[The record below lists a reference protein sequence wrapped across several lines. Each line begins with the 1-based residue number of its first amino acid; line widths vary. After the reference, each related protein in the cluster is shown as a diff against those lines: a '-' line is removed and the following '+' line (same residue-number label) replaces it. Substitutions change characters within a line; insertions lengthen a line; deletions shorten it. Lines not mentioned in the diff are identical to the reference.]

1 MVLSRYHA
9 PESYARIKRMKKLD
23 PRQIAALAER
33 LARLLVSEAHTEDL
47 LPVQWEALR
56 YLERANRFS
65 RTAGALTSFL
75 GLTKGTVSQT
85 LKTLEARGF
94 VHKQIDAK
102 DRRRIRLALTAKGQ
116 KYLGK
121 DPLLKTVAAVEALPS
136 VTRQNLSTGLESL
149 LSVRLA
155 AQARQPFGQCRDC
168 VYFANRHP
176 QGNPHYCQLLNENLT
191 TAEAYAICS
200 EQQPKN

>member
-1 MVLSRYHA
+1 MNKHDS
-9 PESYARIKRMKKLD
+9 
-23 PRQIAALAER
+23 RQIAALAER
-33 LARLLVSEAHTEDL
+33 LARLLASEAHTEDL

-85 LKTLEARGF
+85 LKALDTRGL

-116 KYLGK
+116 RCLVK
-121 DPLLKTVAAVEALPS
+121 DPLLKTVAAVDALPGD
-136 VTRQNLSTGLESL
+136 TRKNLSTGLESL
-149 LSVRLA
+149 LTARLT
-155 AQARQPFGQCRDC
+155 AQSRQPFGQCRDC
-168 VYFANRHP
+168 MYFAGRHP
-176 QGNPHYCQLLNENLT
+176 QGNPHYCQLLKEKLA
-191 TAEAYAICS
+191 TADADAICS
-200 EQQPKN
+200 EQQPKS